1 MRSLPDIAN
10 ERVKSLTSSI
20 SAIREDVMFKGFLGQ
35 TMREDR
41 KLPSVGHRAARRAG
55 IIIDENGKM
64 RCPPGTPNANQFTDR
79 QMTNCMVP
87 SAETM
92 AGAAAQAASSLLPD
106 KTSPKLIAEFR
117 ALGID
122 IDDTLKKDKRRLT
135 PEQKDIVKKLAW
147 SAAYWATFFGNFGDI
162 GTMINDATTGTN
174 DSGANEGIEILTG
187 MFVSGGMVSVKVALT
202 NAKEKW
208 NKTKEQVDEYQEA
221 FAERMKRLRIK
232 GGELSEKMQGSFND
246 VIKSTKERFRG
257 INANEPTS
265 LDRAVGAVDT
275 ATNAADLRDLPKA
288 GHETSDA
295 IKAFNAEVLAK
306 APRWGKPTDED
317 IKAINDTGY
326 YAGKAVLTLK
336 ERQTAR
342 RTMMAEKVSNLRSMI
357 ESGVQTVENG
367 FPFARR
373 IDPKTHEF
381 ILTHTDDEVIAAI
394 EQTALTIAK
403 ARKPEASVWA
413 KGMHLEKYL
422 ADGYLPMSEGPVNPD
437 AKVGDVMTSLL
448 GRRGQYE
455 AGVGAPSGSGVRPV
469 YGFSGFTF
477 WDDELKRITDEK
489 NAKEGMEL
497 FSKDHYLSIPGKGG
511 GIDGFEGAF
520 AGNGS
525 GYGDMEFVL
534 HPEVADRTVMHHQDS
549 ILNLSRGTAAVG
561 SSDEELVES
570 IAGHLENGDM
580 DDNINRLLRTHVTQ
594 DFVNWNKSSGLGKD
608 GLNENGQ
615 YTESQI
621 LGGFTVQDI
630 KEIKFDA
637 NRLFPKYKDQFNPD
651 GVDGAELIQKIEDQH
666 LSTEQLLAAGFT
678 MGEIEVAR
686 AKISG
691 WKTKNAQADNSR
703 NRMSVLGEAK
713 IDGLISAME
722 MERITSLVAEKAPNA
737 KVIFGSYNGLDL
749 GDPTKYD
756 GGKAGDRITDIWG
769 ERVRKQLL
777 EDVQRQIR
785 YAAAPSDG
793 ESVS

>member
-10 ERVKSLTSSI
+10 ERIDGFTSAVSVVRT
-20 SAIREDVMFKGFLGQ
+20 SVMVKGFLGP
-35 TMREDR
+35 TVRDND
-41 KLPSVGHRAARRAG
+41 KLPSVGQHAARRAG
-55 IIIDENGKM
+55 IILDENGKM
-64 RCPPGTPNANQFTDR
+64 RCPPGTPNANQFTDM
-79 QMTNCMVP
+79 QMSNCMVP
-87 SAETM
+87 SAETV
-92 AGAAAQAASSLLPD
+92 ANAAAQAASSLMPS

-122 IDDTLKKDKRRLT
+122 IDDTLEKDKRRLT
-135 PEQKDIVKKLAW
+135 PEQKAVVKKLAW
-147 SAAYWATFFGNFGDI
+147 ATAYWGTFFGNFGDI
-162 GTMINDATTGTN
+162 GSMINDF
-174 DSGANEGIEILTG
+174 SGASGDSDSTEGIEMLTS
-187 MFVSGGMVSVKVALT
+187 MFVTGGMVPVKVALA

-221 FAERMKRLRIK
+221 FAERMKRLRVK

-257 INANEPTS
+257 INANEPTAV
-265 LDRAVGAVDT
+265 DRAVGELTDASDLLGLPSADH
-275 ATNAADLRDLPKA
+275 ATSAQ
-288 GHETSDA
+288 
-295 IKAFNAEVLAK
+295 IKDFNAEVLAK
-306 APRWGKPTDED
+306 APKWGKPTDED
-317 IKAINDTGY
+317 IKAVNDSGF

-357 ESGVQTVENG
+357 ESGAQTNENG
-367 FPFARR
+367 FPFARV

-381 ILTHTDDEVIAAI
+381 ILTHTDDEVIAAM

-413 KGMHLEKYL
+413 KGMHLETYL
-422 ADGYLPMSEGPVNPD
+422 TDGYLPMSEGPVNPD
-437 AKVGDVMTSLL
+437 AKVGDAMTSLI

-455 AGVGAPSGSGVRPV
+455 AGVGAPNGSGVRPV

-489 NAKEGMEL
+489 NAKEGIEL

-511 GIDGFEGAF
+511 DIVGFEGAF

-534 HPEVADRTVMHHQDS
+534 HPEVADRTAIHHKDS

-561 SSDEELVES
+561 SSDEELIES
-570 IAGHLENGDM
+570 IAGHLEHSDM

-594 DFVNWNKSSGLGKD
+594 DFVNWNKSSGLGED
-608 GLNENGQ
+608 GLNDNGQ

-621 LGGFTVQDI
+621 LGGVTAQDI
-630 KEIKFDA
+630 KEIKLDA
-637 NRLFPKYKDQFNPD
+637 RRLFPKYKDQFNPD
-651 GVDGAELIQKIEDQH
+651 GVDGGELIQKIEDQH

-703 NRMSVLGEAK
+703 NRMSALGEEK

-737 KVIFGSYNGLDL
+737 KLIFGSYDGLDL
-749 GDPTKYD
+749 GDPSKYD
-756 GGKAGDRITDIWG
+756 GGKTGDRITDIWG
-769 ERVRKQLL
+769 ARVRKQLL
-777 EDVQRQIR
+777 EDVQRQIK

>member
-10 ERVKSLTSSI
+10 ERIDGFTSAVSVVRT
-20 SAIREDVMFKGFLGQ
+20 SVMVKGFLGP
-35 TMREDR
+35 TVRDND
-41 KLPSVGHRAARRAG
+41 KLPSVGQHAARRAG
-55 IIIDENGKM
+55 IILDENGKM
-64 RCPPGTPNANQFTDR
+64 RCPPGTPNANQFTDM
-79 QMTNCMVP
+79 QMSNCMVP
-87 SAETM
+87 SAETV
-92 AGAAAQAASSLLPD
+92 ADAAAQAASSLLPA

-122 IDDTLKKDKRRLT
+122 IDDTLEKDKRRLT
-135 PEQKDIVKKLAW
+135 PEQKAVVKKLAW
-147 SAAYWATFFGNFGDI
+147 NVAYWATQFGDFGDI
-162 GTMINDATTGTN
+162 GDLVNN
-174 DSGANEGIEILTG
+174 
-187 MFVSGGMVSVKVALT
+187 VSGGAGDSDTTEGIDMLT
-202 NAKEKW
+202 SIYIVGGAAAVRLTLQKAKEKW
-208 NKTKEQVDEYQEA
+208 NKTQEQVDKFQKA
-221 FAERMKRLRIK
+221 FVERMDRLGVK
-232 GGELSEKMQGSFND
+232 AGELSQKMQDSFSD
-246 VIKSTKERFRG
+246 VMKSIEERIRG
-257 INANEPTS
+257 IKVNEPTAV
-265 LDRAVGAVDT
+265 DRAVGKLTDASDLLGLPSADH
-275 ATNAADLRDLPKA
+275 AT
-288 GHETSDA
+288 SVQ
-295 IKAFNAEVLAK
+295 IKDFNAEVLAK
-306 APRWGKPTDED
+306 APKWGKPTDED
-317 IKAINDTGY
+317 IKAVNDSGF

-342 RTMMAEKVSNLRSMI
+342 RTMMATKISDLRRKI
-357 ESGVQTVENG
+357 QSGVQTDENG
-367 FPFARR
+367 FPFARV

-381 ILTHTDDEVIAAI
+381 ILTHTDDEVIAAM
-394 EQTALTIAK
+394 EQTALIIAK
-403 ARKPEASVWA
+403 ARKPEASVWG

-422 ADGYLPMSEGPVNPD
+422 TDGYLPMSEGPVNPD
-437 AKVGDVMTSLL
+437 AKVGDAMTSLI

-489 NAKEGMEL
+489 NAKEGVER
-497 FSKDHYLSIPGKGG
+497 FSTDHYLTIPGKGAG

-520 AGNGS
+520 AGNGM

-534 HPEVADRTVMHHQDS
+534 HPEVADRTAIHHKDS

-561 SSDEELVES
+561 SSDEELIES
-570 IAGHLENGDM
+570 IAGHLEHGDM

-594 DFVNWNKSSGLGKD
+594 DFVNWNKESGLGKD

-621 LGGFTVQDI
+621 LGGFTAQDI
-630 KEIKFDA
+630 KEIKLDA
-637 NRLFPKYKDQFNPD
+637 RRLFPKYKDQFNPD
-651 GVDGAELIQKIEDQH
+651 GVDGGELIQKIEDQH

-703 NRMSVLGEAK
+703 NQMSALGETQ

-722 MERITSLVAEKAPNA
+722 MEKITALVAEKAPNTR
-737 KVIFGSYNGLDL
+737 VIFGSSDGIDMA
-749 GDPTKYD
+749 DPTKYD

-777 EDVQRQIR
+777 EDVQRQIQ
-785 YAAAPSDG
+785 YAAAPPR
-793 ESVS
+793 ESFV